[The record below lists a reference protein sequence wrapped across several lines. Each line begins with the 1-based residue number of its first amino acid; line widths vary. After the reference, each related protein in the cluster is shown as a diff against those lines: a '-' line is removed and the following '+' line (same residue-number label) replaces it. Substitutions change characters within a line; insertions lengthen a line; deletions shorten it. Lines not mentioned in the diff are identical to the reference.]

1 MAISIILLI
10 VGLALL
16 IKGADWFVD
25 GASSLARKYN
35 ISDLTIGLTIVAFG
49 TSAPELV
56 VNSIASYDG
65 LDNVVLGNIIGSCNF
80 NLFIIL
86 GIAGLIAPLV
96 VESNTVRREI
106 PLSMISIIILILF
119 ANSFFISEVDQM
131 GIWEGVTL
139 LVLFGVFLYSVYQQL
154 RQDPVEAE
162 LGITSYSTLKL
173 VVLLVLGLGGLIY
186 GGKLAVDHAVEIAT
200 QLGWSEKI
208 IGLTVL
214 AAGTSLP
221 ELATTVIAAMKGNN
235 NIAIGN
241 VIGSNLFNIL
251 FILSI
256 SMLIDPVIYDI
267 SFNLDLLILLVGT
280 IFLFIVVRISK
291 QKRMDR
297 WAAFILLAF
306 YIAYTIYLVM
316 QEM

>member
-1 MAISIILLI
+1 MAISIVLLI

-119 ANSFFISEVDQM
+119 ANSFFLSEVDQM
-131 GIWEGVTL
+131 GVWEGVAL
-139 LVLFGVFLYSVYQQL
+139 LVLFGVFLFSVYQQL
-154 RQDPVEAE
+154 KQDPVEPE
-162 LGITSYSTLKL
+162 LGIAAYSTIKL
-173 VVLLVLGLGGLIY
+173 VVLLAFGLGGLVY

-221 ELATTVIAAMKGNN
+221 ELATTVIAAIKGNN
-235 NIAIGN
+235 SIAIGN

-280 IFLFIVVRISK
+280 VFLFLVVGVSK

-297 WAAFILLAF
+297 WAAFLLLAF
-306 YIAYTIYLVM
+306 YIAYTIYLVLK
-316 QEM
+316 EL

>member
-280 IFLFIVVRISK
+280 IFLFLVVRISK